1 MYICCPVH
9 RILSKAANTKKV
21 QSSCEFLRFQG
32 IYWLDLLS
40 NLTLRVSS
48 VYVSSLGFA
57 TSICSLGV
65 PII

>member
-32 IYWLDLLS
+32 IYWPDLLS
-40 NLTLRVSS
+40 NLALRASS
-48 VYVSSLGFA
+48 VHISSLGFA
-57 TSICSLGV
+57 TSIYSLGV
-65 PII
+65 PMI